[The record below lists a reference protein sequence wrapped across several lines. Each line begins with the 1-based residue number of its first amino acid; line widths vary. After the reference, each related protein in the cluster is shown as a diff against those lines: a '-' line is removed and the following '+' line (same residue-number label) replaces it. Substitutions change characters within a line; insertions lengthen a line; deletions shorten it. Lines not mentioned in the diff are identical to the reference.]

1 MRMAGSAMQNLFA
14 DMGSPDFTKMSNMG
28 QQARADE
35 GIMAMKSDAMVDNSK
50 MAGAAKVAMADMQ
63 AGAIEAQG
71 QAAQQAA
78 IGNAIGQI
86 GGIAA
91 GRAAAAAKAPIAIQG
106 LVDMAGSFGG
116 DYAGMY
122 AGDAIM
128 RAKDKLFGGEGLNPY
143 ERMGKKEQEAYAE
156 QIEQDTLMKLG
167 LLNPTR
173 QEYLADLGIG

>member
-1 MRMAGSAMQNLFA
+1 MNPLTRMAGSAIAKKLGKVGTAIVGEELAKRPADLAMRLAPDIFFGGMAAMQTPGDLA
-14 DMGSPDFTKMSNMG
+14 DKL
-28 QQARADE
+28 
-35 GIMAMKSDAMVDNSK
+35 V
-50 MAGAAKVAMADMQ
+50 AG
-63 AGAIEAQG
+63 GAQ
-71 QAAQQAA
+71 A
-78 IGNAIGQI
+78 IGGGL

-143 ERMGKKEQEAYAE
+143 ERMGKKEQEAYAK

>member
-1 MRMAGSAMQNLFA
+1 MIQALTRMAGPEIVKKLGKVGTAIVGKELAQQPGQLALRLAPDVFFGGMAAMQTPGDLA
-14 DMGSPDFTKMSNMG
+14 DKL
-28 QQARADE
+28 
-35 GIMAMKSDAMVDNSK
+35 V
-50 MAGAAKVAMADMQ
+50 AG
-63 AGAIEAQG
+63 GAQ
-71 QAAQQAA
+71 A
-78 IGNAIGQI
+78 IGGGL

-91 GRAAAAAKAPIAIQG
+91 GRAAGAMGAPGAIQG

-128 RAKDKLFGGEGLNPY
+128 RGKDKLFGGEGLNPY
-143 ERMGKKEQEAYAE
+143 ERMGKKEQEAYAK